1 MITTSSTP
9 VTRIVWQQ
17 KLLPVLVAIVI
28 ALCLFLFMLLMIRPD
43 DSLFQQSG
51 DQAAL
56 NFIRVKPNDLNAKT
70 KDRRLPDEPPPAEP
84 PPPTP
89 ELNVAQ
95 GATPQT
101 ASPLAMNLPS
111 LNLPM
116 NQGNGPFIG
125 APGAAGGGIAAFDS
139 DVIPV
144 VQIAP
149 NYPRRAKLAKLQG
162 SVTLA
167 VTIRPDGS
175 VADAEVIEAEPKKIF
190 DEAAVTAMLR
200 WKFRPKI
207 VDGQP
212 QAQRARQ
219 TIEFTLN

>member
-1 MITTSSTP
+1 MLNTVF
-9 VTRIVWQQ
+9 VTHNTLSVKQ
-17 KLLPVLVAIVI
+17 KLIPVAIAVLVVLA
-28 ALCLFLFMLLMIRPD
+28 LFLFMQFMIKP
-43 DSLFQQSG
+43 
-51 DQAAL
+51 DQALFEQSDQNASL
-56 NFIRVKPNDLNAKT
+56 NFIRVKPNDQNART
-70 KDRRLPDEPPPAEP
+70 KDRSLPDEPPPPEP

-95 GATPQT
+95 DAAPQT
-101 ASPLAMNLPS
+101 ATPLAMNLPS
-111 LNLPM
+111 LDLPL
-116 NQGNGPFIG
+116 NQGSGPFIG
-125 APGAAGGGIAAFDS
+125 APGAATGGIAAFDS

-149 NYPRRAKLAKLQG
+149 AYPRRAKLAKLQG
-162 SVTLA
+162 SVTMD
-167 VTIRPDGS
+167 VTIRPDGT
-175 VADAEVIEAEPKKIF
+175 VAEAKVVQAKPKKIF

-212 QAQRARQ
+212 QSQRARQ